1 MRNLTPGYVTM
12 IIGIKMKV
20 GIMSNSVHGEKG
32 YVTSEALVSYTSSYL
47 FLRNTTRKPLRHKD
61 TEWYDDESST

>member
-1 MRNLTPGYVTM
+1 MRNLTPRYVTM

-32 YVTSEALVSYTSSYL
+32 NTISISVVYEFIFMFEKHDSETVKTQ
-47 FLRNTTRKPLRHKD
+47 
-61 TEWYDDESST
+61 